1 MWRRVGDSTPLRVL
15 EAISMTTLNQT
26 PNRRDPLPLVTLVIM
41 AMLLSFGGVLLL
53 LGVFYVR
60 DIQTLRD
67 LPDVLWSFI
76 CGIPVENGAT
86 LPLLI
91 MLSLVS
97 FAGAGLAW
105 GWRRLNRART
115 LLAIGALVAILLVF
129 GLVVFRG
136 LQVTLD
142 VPTTMPETTAEGSIH
157 YLSAPRLLADFT
169 LIDNEDKPLS
179 LSDLEGR
186 FTLLFFGYLHCP
198 DFCPTTLAHL
208 KQVHSL
214 LGADA
219 DRVNVL
225 FISVDGDRDTPAA
238 LDNYLSRFEPSFIGM
253 RGERTVLAQI
263 TPDYGL
269 SYTLEPPDDDG
280 NYAVSHSVQI
290 YLIDPARQLHA
301 IIDYGTPAPEIV
313 DALRA
318 LF

>member
-1 MWRRVGDSTPLRVL
+1 
-15 EAISMTTLNQT
+15 MTTLNQT
-26 PNRRDPLPLVTLVIM
+26 PNTRGQTPLVILVVMTL
-41 AMLLSFGGVLLL
+41 LLSFGAVMLL

-60 DIQTLRD
+60 DIQTLRN

-76 CGIPVENGAT
+76 CGIPVESGAT

-91 MLSLVS
+91 MLALAS

-115 LLAIGALVAILLVF
+115 LLAVAALAAVLLLF

-142 VPTTMPETTAEGSIH
+142 TPETAQETTSDGGFR
-157 YLSAPRLLADFT
+157 YLSAPRLLSDFT
-169 LIDNEDKPLS
+169 LVDNENEPLS

-186 FTLLFFGYLHCP
+186 YTLLFFGYLHCP

-214 LGADA
+214 LGEDA

-225 FISVDGDRDTPAA
+225 FISVDGDRDTPEA

-269 SYTLEPPDDDG
+269 SYTLETPDADG

-290 YLIDPARQLHA
+290 YLIDPERQLHA
-301 IIDYGTPAPEIV
+301 IIDYGTPAADIV
-313 DALRA
+313 DALRR
-318 LF
+318 LW

>member
-1 MWRRVGDSTPLRVL
+1 
-15 EAISMTTLNQT
+15 MTTLNQT
-26 PNRRDPLPLVTLVIM
+26 PKTRSQLPVVTLALM
-41 AMLLSFGGVLLL
+41 ALLLSFGGVLLL
-53 LGVFYVR
+53 LSVFYVR

-91 MLSLVS
+91 MLALVS
-97 FAGAGLAW
+97 FVGAGLAW
-105 GWRRLNRART
+105 GWQRLNRTRA
-115 LLAIGALVAILLVF
+115 LLAIGALVAVLLLF
-129 GLVVFRG
+129 GLVVYRG
-136 LQVTLD
+136 LQVSLD
-142 VPTTMPETTAEGSIH
+142 TPDATVDLTSEGRIH
-157 YLSAPRLLADFT
+157 SLSVPRLLSDFT
-169 LIDNEDKPLS
+169 LVDNEDKPLS
-179 LSDLEGR
+179 LSDLQGR
-186 FTLLFFGYLHCP
+186 YTLLFFGYLHCP

-208 KQVHSL
+208 KQVHML
-214 LGADA
+214 LGDDA

-225 FISVDGDRDTPAA
+225 FISVDGDRDTPEA
-238 LDNYLSRFEPSFIGM
+238 LDDYLSRFEPSFIGM

-269 SYTLEPPDDDG
+269 SYTLEAPDAEG

-290 YLIDPARQLHA
+290 YLIDPERQLHA
-301 IIDYGTPAPEIV
+301 IIDYGTPAEEIV